1 MKHRC
6 SITILL
12 SLCTMILFAQNQEVI
27 STTGNY
33 IEYGAGSISYT
44 IGECLTPT
52 LFSSNLILTQGFQ
65 QSKLRLGTDIRNNKD
80 LGFEITA
87 YPNPVK
93 EFIIIKV
100 EKNPG
105 LSYIIYD
112 INGVMIERKEI
123 IGSETE
129 INFENFS
136 SSIYML
142 KVLNNNLEVKAF
154 KIIKY

>member
-1 MKHRC
+1 MIKKLG
-6 SITILL
+6 ITILM
-12 SLCTMILFAQNQEVI
+12 SLCTMFLFAQNQEVL
-27 STTGNY
+27 STTGNFF
-33 IEYGAGSISYT
+33 ENSAGSVSFT
-44 IGECLTPT
+44 IGECITQT
-52 LFSSNLILTQGFQ
+52 FVSSNLTLTQGFQ
-65 QSKLRLGTDIRNNKD
+65 QPKLEIAIDIRNIKD

-112 INGVMIERKEI
+112 INGIMIERKEI

-129 INFENFS
+129 INFGNLNP
-136 SSIYML
+136 SIYML
-142 KVLNNNLEVKAF
+142 KVFNNNMEVKAF